1 MRPFVAAVK
10 AGDVAA
16 AKRQFAAARAPYETI
31 EPVAESFGTL
41 DPEIDARVND
51 VKQGE
56 RWTGFHRIEQALWQ
70 KHTTKGMGPIADK
83 LLRDVP
89 HARAQDGDA
98 RPTSPTSSPTA
109 PTGCSARS
117 PSSKITGEEDRYS
130 HTDLSDFQAN
140 VRRLA
145 DHVRA
150 ARADAQGQG
159 PGAGE
164 HDRPALRRRAAGAA
178 ASCARAASFPSYD
191 TIDGAERKRL
201 STARRRAREA
211 GGEHLRRAG
220 QLTGAC
226 GVALVTLVL
235 LGALAAPAHAAD
247 DPTAA
252 LLSDFG
258 AQYQRAVVAHD
269 AVLAARLR
277 TETRLL
283 SAAEGTPALARLER
297 TLRATRDPLQP
308 WPLARRR
315 STRSRRARARGRSS
329 AAPARPYAA
338 VRAELD
344 GALAAE
350 RAGDEPRADARAL
363 EAYALTS
370 TLRRRLGPDAAALDA
385 AFWSADAQH
394 PGVFT
399 ALDRRAGV
407 AGAHDRARDALST
420 AEQTLGD
427 VRISRGTVVADAAI
441 IVFREGLEAVLILAA
456 ITASFVG
463 ARRRLRRPVLLGGLA
478 GIGAT
483 AVTWGLAQLLVSELG
498 TGGLRLEAI
507 TGLLAIAVL
516 LVVTNW
522 FFHRVYWS
530 QWIARFNRQRKR
542 LEGVGFLSGQA
553 LGSASSASPASTAKA
568 SRPCSSS
575 RTSRS
580 ARAPPRACW
589 APRSASRRRSRS
601 AASRSSPS
609 ASSPTGGC

>member
-1 MRPFVAAVK
+1 MR
-10 AGDVAA
+10 
-16 AKRQFAAARAPYETI
+16 
-31 EPVAESFGTL
+31 L
-41 DPEIDARVND
+41 
-51 VKQGE
+51 
-56 RWTGFHRIEQALWQ
+56 
-70 KHTTKGMGPIADK
+70 
-83 LLRDVP
+83 
-89 HARAQDGDA
+89 
-98 RPTSPTSSPTA
+98 
-109 PTGCSARS
+109 
-117 PSSKITGEEDRYS
+117 
-130 HTDLSDFQAN
+130 
-140 VRRLA
+140 
-145 DHVRA
+145 
-150 ARADAQGQG
+150 
-159 PGAGE
+159 
-164 HDRPALRRRAAGAA
+164 
-178 ASCARAASFPSYD
+178 
-191 TIDGAERKRL
+191 
-201 STARRRAREA
+201 
-211 GGEHLRRAG
+211 
-220 QLTGAC
+220 
-226 GVALVTLVL
+226 ALVTLVL
-235 LGALAAPAHAAD
+235 LGALAAPARAAD

-308 WPLARRR
+308 WPLAAKVD
-315 STRSRRARARGRSS
+315 TLVAAAGAATAG

-363 EAYALTS
+363 EAYALTR
-370 TLRRRLGPDAAALDA
+370 TLRQRLGAGAASLDA
-385 AFWSADAQH
+385 AFWSADARR
-394 PGVFT
+394 PGVLT

-478 GIGAT
+478 GIAAT

-553 LGSASSASPASTAKA
+553 LGLGILGLTSVYREGFETVLFVQNLEVSAGAA
-568 SRPCSSS
+568 
-575 RTSRS
+575 
-580 ARAPPRACW
+580 ACLLG
-589 APRSASRRRSRS
+589 AAIGLAATLAVGGVTFVAQRKLPYRRMLI
-601 AASRSSPS
+601 ATGVLIALVLAVMTGTTVHVMQGLGWLP
-609 ASSPTGGC
+609 SSPTGFTVPLWANRWLGIYATWEGIVCQLGALVFVVGSYVVARELQSPQRRSHRLAAARQ